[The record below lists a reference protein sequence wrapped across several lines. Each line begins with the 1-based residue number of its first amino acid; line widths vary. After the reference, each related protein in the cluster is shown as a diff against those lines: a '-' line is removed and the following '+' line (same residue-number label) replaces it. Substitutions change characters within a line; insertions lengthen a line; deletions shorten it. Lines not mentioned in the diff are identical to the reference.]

1 MFAACLGPVAWLTYG
16 AFMDA
21 LGANPIAEITNETGV
36 WTLRFLAVTLLI
48 TPLRKL
54 TKWNVLIRYRR
65 MFGLFA
71 FFYGCLHFLTYVWLD
86 QFFALD
92 DIVKD
97 VVKRPV
103 HHGRVHRVRADD
115 SAGADVHRGLDSP
128 AGGKRWNL
136 LHRLIYVSAV
146 LGVIHYL
153 WLVKADTIRPIRYGV
168 IIGVL
173 LVARMVFAWRGRV
186 TAATRVSVCLASLP
200 RMRAIIAPPAGRRKR
215 RRTSRSGSSTRTSRD
230 PVRGRSHQRPA
241 AAFHAMTG
249 PRCGRRDRRVRPS
262 AT

>member
-1 MFAACLGPVAWLTYG
+1 LRIEDCGLRRLIKPLVFVACLVPLAWLTYG
-16 AFMDA
+16 ALMDA
-21 LGANPIAEITNETGV
+21 LGANPIEEITNETGV
-36 WTLRFLAVTLLI
+36 WTLRFLAITLLI

-71 FFYGCLHFLTYVWLD
+71 FFYGCLHFTTYVWLD
-86 QFFALD
+86 QFFVLH

-97 VVKRPV
+97 VMKRPFITV
-103 HHGRVHRVRADD
+103 GFTAFVLMIPLALT
-115 SAGADVHRGLDSP
+115 STAGSIRRL
-128 AGGKRWNL
+128 GGKRWNL

-173 LVARMVFAWRGRV
+173 LVARAAFAWRRRL
-186 TAATRVSVCLASLP
+186 TATAS
-200 RMRAIIAPPAGRRKR
+200 RAPGADARLRR
-215 RRTSRSGSSTRTSRD
+215 
-230 PVRGRSHQRPA
+230 A
-241 AAFHAMTG
+241 ADA
-249 PRCGRRDRRVRPS
+249 
-262 AT
+262 